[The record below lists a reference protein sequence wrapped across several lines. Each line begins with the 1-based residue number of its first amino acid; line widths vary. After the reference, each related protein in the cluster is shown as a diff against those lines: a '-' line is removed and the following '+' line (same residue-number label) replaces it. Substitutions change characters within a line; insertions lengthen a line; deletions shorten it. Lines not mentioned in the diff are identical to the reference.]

1 MGSISILYIVN
12 TFSLI
17 CDVGS
22 ETSEGFA
29 GFAFVGRENS
39 RSLDDLDE
47 DNLLFSI
54 LPKRSKKSSGD
65 VLK

>member
-1 MGSISILYIVN
+1 MGSISILHVVN

-22 ETSEGFA
+22 ETSE